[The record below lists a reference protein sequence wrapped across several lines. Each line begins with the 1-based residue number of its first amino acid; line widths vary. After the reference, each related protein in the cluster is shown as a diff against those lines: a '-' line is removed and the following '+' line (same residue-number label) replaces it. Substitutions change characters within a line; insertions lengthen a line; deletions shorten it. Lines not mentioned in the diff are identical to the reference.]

1 MRILID
7 WLCSWVRATQPQ
19 RADFESLV
27 SLFRQ
32 RISDM
37 DAEFQHY
44 RQYTTARIVELQAEA
59 EECRA
64 QREKDALTID
74 RLKTEVRHLREEVA
88 ELKERA

>member
-27 SLFRQ
+27 SLLRQ
-32 RISDM
+32 RIADM
-37 DAEFQHY
+37 DAEFQQY
-44 RQYTTARIVELQAEA
+44 RRYTTGRIAELQAES

-64 QREKDALTID
+64 QRDHDAESIG
-74 RLKTEVRHLREEVA
+74 RLKSEVRSLREEIA
-88 ELKERA
+88 DLKARA